1 MRQVAPAASIHC
13 QEMNTGRGSFR
24 PDPVGSR
31 HIHATA
37 HARCHHCRHG
47 IHCRCEERRGD
58 AVRQPQVS
66 AHSTERRGCGSPGAD
81 CGSLARTSGSR
92 GGRRGSAAAAVARAP
107 SGGTRSTC
115 AGKGRPQSN
124 RGGGRAV
131 GIGVLSSALD
141 ECGLFGNAAHG
152 SAKGGRCVR
161 APVED
166 LLQRLGRGQV

>member
-1 MRQVAPAASIHC
+1 MRQVAPAASIHW
-13 QEMNTGRGSFR
+13 QEMNTGRGWF
-24 PDPVGSR
+24 DPTLLGAGTFTPQHMRAVTTV
-31 HIHATA
+31 ATA
-37 HARCHHCRHG
+37 FTVGA
-47 IHCRCEERRGD
+47 RRGEETRC
-58 AVRQPQVS
+58 ASRKSVPTAQN
-66 AHSTERRGCGSPGAD
+66 GAD

-115 AGKGRPQSN
+115 AGKGRPRSN

-141 ECGLFGNAAHG
+141 ECGLFGYAAHG

-166 LLQRLGRGQV
+166 LL